1 MKKNRPFGNVS
12 LPKSKPRYLLFY
24 GCTMERRNNSEFL
37 SFRISNFQNSDNMSL
52 LFAFTFRVFHG
63 QGVKKSYIDKLK
75 PIKAKNQAL
84 V

>member
-1 MKKNRPFGNVS
+1 
-12 LPKSKPRYLLFY
+12 
-24 GCTMERRNNSEFL
+24 MERRNNSEFL
-37 SFRISNFQNSDNMSL
+37 SFRISNFQNSDNMS
-52 LFAFTFRVFHG
+52 FAFTFRVFHG